1 MSEKE
6 DRKGRQAARARKD
19 ILEAAA
25 RAFVRSGFEGTTVEA
40 IAREAGFSPASLY
53 TYFGGKTEIF
63 ASLVAYAFEE
73 ALAPFDAIPAHR
85 AAFDERLSWLLER
98 LLEFAERRRAVFAV
112 AIDGRLLANTDLG
125 PRMMVGGEAVVAT
138 ARDRVV
144 ELMAQG
150 VDEGTL
156 EARDP
161 QDLATF
167 FTGLLHAFVHR
178 SYHAPDEPPLTE
190 RFVLIRE
197 LFLSGA
203 GRQEQDAA

>member
-1 MSEKE
+1 MPENE
-6 DRKGRQAARARKD
+6 GRKDRQAARARQD

-40 IAREAGFSPASLY
+40 IAREAGYSPASLY
-53 TYFGGKTEIF
+53 TNFGGKTEIF

-73 ALAPFDAIPAHR
+73 ALAPFDAVPAHR
-85 AAFDERLSWLLER
+85 TTFEERLSWLLER

-112 AIDGRLLANTDLG
+112 AIDGRLIANTELG
-125 PRMMVGGEAVVAT
+125 PRMMEGGEAVVAT

-144 ELMAQG
+144 ELMSQG
-150 VDEGTL
+150 VEEGVL
-156 EARDP
+156 EGRDP
-161 QDLATF
+161 RDLATF

-178 SYHAPDEPPLTE
+178 SYHAPDEPPLNE
-190 RFVLIRE
+190 RFVLIRD

-203 GRQEQDAA
+203 RSNNAG